1 MSLVQST
8 ALFGGYK
15 NNANLERESRAT
27 NLRKVLEGRGDL
39 TTIVCEVQSVT
50 ALPIVP
56 MNVDGFCCHDDP

>member
-15 NNANLERESRAT
+15 NNAKLEGESRTAT
-27 NLRKVLEGRGDL
+27 LRKVLQGRGDL
-39 TTIVCEVQSVT
+39 MTKVCEVQSVP

-56 MNVDGFCCHDDP
+56 VNADGFCCHDDP